1 MEKKAVSF
9 MLSVTTLLQNE
20 YGNIRQYVTVTH

>member
-1 MEKKAVSF
+1 MEKNAVSF